1 MKSVSKR
8 HDETINPNSFGTKT
22 MRPIFGI
29 RRTTGF
35 LAAFVLAF
43 LALGGC
49 SKSPSSGKLRIAM
62 LPKLKTIAYFEACH
76 QGAKKAAEELGVELI
91 YDGPSSNSG
100 SEQHKI
106 METWTRQRVDAI
118 CVAPNEPEAV
128 PRFIEKAQKAGIPV
142 LTWDSDAKTGG
153 ESSESQRKLF
163 VNQIDDNV
171 LGKAL
176 MDDIAKQM
184 GEEGEWLVVIASLTA
199 ANLNNWR
206 KIAEAHQKENYPN
219 MKLVK
224 PYIITN
230 ENENEA
236 IEEVRSALNS
246 NPNIKGIIAFDSN
259 SLPGAAEAIKQS
271 KKIGQIAL
279 TGCSSPDKM
288 RPFIKEG
295 VLESFYLWDPR
306 ELGELTVRL
315 AVAVANGEEIK
326 LGMKLKGYD
335 KELRFSESD
344 PTMIIMADPIRFTK
358 DNIDEY
364 QWGF

>member
-1 MKSVSKR
+1 
-8 HDETINPNSFGTKT
+8 
-22 MRPIFGI
+22 MRRDFGI
-29 RRTTGF
+29 RPVFGI
-35 LAAFVLAF
+35 LAAILVCVALA
-43 LALGGC
+43 GC

-76 QGAKKAAEELGVELI
+76 QGAKAAAEELGVELI
-91 YDGPSSNSG
+91 YDGPSTNSG
-100 SEQHKI
+100 TEQHKI

-118 CVAPNEPEAV
+118 CVAPNEPSAV

-142 LTWDSDAKTGG
+142 LTWDSDATRSKDETP
-153 ESSESQRKLF
+153 ESKRKLM
-163 VNQIDDNV
+163 VNQIDDGV

-176 MDDIAKQM
+176 MDDIARQI

-199 ANLNNWR
+199 SNLNNW
-206 KIAEAHQKENYPN
+206 KYVATEHQKKHYPR
-219 MKLVK
+219 MKLVD
-224 PYIITN
+224 PPIVTN

-236 IEEVRSALNS
+236 IEKVRSALNS
-246 NPNIKGIIAFDSN
+246 NPNVKGIIAFDSN

-315 AVAVANGEEIK
+315 AVAVAQGEDIK
-326 LGMKLKGYD
+326 PGTKLPGYD
-335 KELRFSESD
+335 KELRFSETD
-344 PTMIIMADPIRFTK
+344 PSMIIMADPIRFTK

-364 QWGF
+364 DWGF

>member
-1 MKSVSKR
+1 M
-8 HDETINPNSFGTKT
+8 NQFFGFRRLT
-22 MRPIFGI
+22 GI
-29 RRTTGF
+29 LTAF
-35 LAAFVLAF
+35 LLAF
-43 LALGGC
+43 LALAGC
-49 SKSPSSGKLRIAM
+49 SKNSSSGKMRIAM

-91 YDGPSSNSG
+91 YDGPSQNSG
-100 SEQHKI
+100 TEQHKI

-128 PRFIEKAQKAGIPV
+128 TRFIEKAQKAGIPV
-142 LTWDSDAKTGG
+142 LTWDSDADTSG
-153 ESSESQRKLF
+153 ESPESQRKLM
-163 VNQIDDNV
+163 VNQIDDTV

-176 MDDIAKQM
+176 MDDIARQM

-199 ANLNNWR
+199 ANLNNW
-206 KIAEAHQKENYPN
+206 KDIAIAHQKEKYPN
-219 MKLVK
+219 MKLIDT
-224 PYIITN
+224 PIITN

-236 IEEVRSALNS
+236 IEKVRSALNS

-259 SLPGAAEAIKQS
+259 SLPGAAEAIKRS
-271 KKIGQIAL
+271 EKIGQVAL

-315 AVAVANGEEIK
+315 AVAVAKGEDIK
-326 LGMKLKGYD
+326 PGTKLPGYD

>member
-1 MKSVSKR
+1 
-8 HDETINPNSFGTKT
+8 
-22 MRPIFGI
+22 MRRFLGI
-29 RRTTGF
+29 PRTPGILAGF
-35 LAAFVLAF
+35 LLAF
-43 LALGGC
+43 LALAGC
-49 SKSPSSGKLRIAM
+49 SKNPSSGKLRIAM
-62 LPKLKTIAYFEACH
+62 LPKLKNIAYFDACH
-76 QGAKKAAEELGVELI
+76 DGAKKAAEELGAELV
-91 YDGPSSNSG
+91 YDGPSTNSG

-128 PRFIEKAQKAGIPV
+128 PRFIEKAQSAGIPV
-142 LTWDSDAKTGG
+142 LTWDSDAKTEGL
-153 ESSESQRKLF
+153 SADSQRKLF

-176 MDDIAKQM
+176 MDDIARQM

-199 ANLNNWR
+199 ANLNSW
-206 KIAEAHQKENYPN
+206 KDIAVAHQKEKYPN
-219 MKLVK
+219 MRLIDPPV
-224 PYIITN
+224 ITN

-236 IEEVRSALNS
+236 IEKVRSVLNS

-271 KKIGQIAL
+271 EKIGQIAL

-315 AVAVANGEEIK
+315 AVAVAKGEEIK
-326 LGMKLKGYD
+326 PGVKLSGYD

-344 PTMIIMADPIRFTK
+344 PSMIIMADPIRFTK
-358 DNIDEY
+358 DNIDDY